1 VTCSRTGLIA
11 NARCCSGTSFFLL
24 ATAVQRAGGAAAAWG
39 GRLADLGCDPAG
51 ESRSWTY
58 GPRQVATTWYIDE
71 ENALPR
77 RTNQPVAQLA
87 KLAERGDLASCVQ
100 GGEERHRWHLWCS
113 TIALC
118 GVCMLLVN
126 TLSLQRAVLRPLFPL
141 LTTDA
146 TFSITSIIPPDALQP
161 AS

>member
-1 VTCSRTGLIA
+1 MLEDGIDRKRALLLWNIIIFAGYSCAKGWW
-11 NARCCSGTSFFLL
+11 RCCG
-24 ATAVQRAGGAAAAWG
+24 VGGSLTDPIG
-39 GRLADLGCDPAG
+39 DPAG